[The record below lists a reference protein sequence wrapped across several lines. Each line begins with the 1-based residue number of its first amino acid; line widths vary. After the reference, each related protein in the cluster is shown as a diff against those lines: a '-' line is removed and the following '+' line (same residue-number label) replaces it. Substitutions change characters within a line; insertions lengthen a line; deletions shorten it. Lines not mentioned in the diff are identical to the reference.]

1 MEEQIKILNE
11 ENENNKQKLSKYES
25 NDDNISK
32 EDLINKNKSLEEE
45 NKKLNQKLS
54 NLKQSVLQLNERL
67 EKDIYG
73 KLESKTKLLKNSLQ
87 INEQLQKKIEGLQEE
102 NEKFKSIDEELK
114 VYREKFDNLLKDK
127 IEMENFHIKQ
137 ENTIKGLENEI
148 GQLNSEI
155 EDKDIK
161 YKQLDKSYLSII
173 RVIEE
178 HKKTI
183 SKLQDQLNKKQI
195 EDKNLRNQIYEKEQ
209 EISLLR
215 SFINSIKY
223 ENRMNNFQNN
233 LSARQSAKKKNKNND
248 SQNLILP
255 KINSSYGNKQLQTN
269 NDNNN
274 NFENN
279 LNYNNVLT
287 EDDPEEENMKGINNL
302 MNKILNE

>member
-1 MEEQIKILNE
+1 
-11 ENENNKQKLSKYES
+11 
-25 NDDNISK
+25 
-32 EDLINKNKSLEEE
+32 
-45 NKKLNQKLS
+45 
-54 NLKQSVLQLNERL
+54 
-67 EKDIYG
+67 
-73 KLESKTKLLKNSLQ
+73 
-87 INEQLQKKIEGLQEE
+87 
-102 NEKFKSIDEELK
+102 
-114 VYREKFDNLLKDK
+114 
-127 IEMENFHIKQ
+127 MENFHIKQ

-223 ENRMNNFQNN
+223 ENRMNNFQNS

-255 KINSSYGNKQLQTN
+255 KINSAYGNKQLQTN
-269 NDNNN
+269 NDNINN